1 MALYGYLSVRC
12 TEVVNPSPPSF
23 PPLSQSLPTDTR
35 IVVYAAGWFVVREQG
50 VVWGVLGALLR
61 SPRLKLLLL
70 TEYCT
75 YSQSHHTESRR
86 AHKLATRAAVGN
98 SGCHKAS
105 IMPYV
110 ALATPP
116 FTTLRNLT
124 IAHAQSASRRSR
136 LSTVAA
142 VTLLLARQMH
152 FCNWLHAVS
161 ISFVLPS
168 CSTDDPELYSHEYL
182 AADIIAVLNAVGID
196 RTALLGHSVGGFSVA
211 RMAVEAPH
219 RLTHAIFSS
228 TFSGL
233 VDDPPP
239 HDAATPY
246 VTQYVRNRQTDQSA
260 CERLAREVKA
270 ALPEGSS
277 GASHASFGP
286 DRGRFEHPDRPPSF
300 SKAWWEAQPE
310 LTWLYEAQNDGNAQV
325 SRLSLKSRFK
335 ILHAR
340 GAVPPAAF
348 RAAFRG
354 PVLFTLTDCDSLVH
368 WELVYRVAQ
377 QIEAL
382 RLGPTAVHWLD
393 GRLYHAPH
401 WEDPEQ
407 FNRVLLAFL
416 RATPALNTADGEGG
430 AEPLKSA
437 EELEPVGH
445 RGGCSW
451 GDHYLGF

>member
-1 MALYGYLSVRC
+1 MYLALRAFQDLNYYY
-12 TEVVNPSPPSF
+12 
-23 PPLSQSLPTDTR
+23 SQS
-35 IVVYAAGWFVVREQG
+35 
-50 VVWGVLGALLR
+50 
-61 SPRLKLLLL
+61 
-70 TEYCT
+70 T

-110 ALATPP
+110 ASRNATIHYVTQPDNSSCP
-116 FTTLRNLT
+116 VGKPALTLVHGGGGNCY
-124 IAHAQSASRRSR
+124 SF
-136 LSTVAA
+136 
-142 VTLLLARQMH
+142 ARQMH
-152 FCNWLHAVS
+152 FFATEGFYVVS
-161 ISFVLPS
+161 ISIRGWGSS
-168 CSTDDPELYSHEYL
+168 CLERDDPELYSHEYL

-228 TFSGL
+228 TFYGL

-300 SKAWWEAQPE
+300 SKAFREAQPE